1 MHNKVCF
8 KYNNYIN
15 NLPMKISY
23 IARQAILDRNHQT
36 VGYELLF
43 RDSPNNK
50 FPEIDQDIASSKLI
64 IQNHFQGDIL
74 SVSLGK
80 LAFLNF
86 TEKCLINK
94 YPLMFDKASIVIELV
109 GHQSATERLLKIV
122 KYYHDKGYQ
131 VALSEY
137 DLDAKWDVLFPYI
150 SMIKIDTE
158 VTNAKRIRP
167 IVDRIKPFN
176 IKLIAEKVETNYQLQ
191 SLAEVGFDYYQGFFY
206 HEPEIIEG
214 QTLAPIKSQMLHLIS
229 ETFNKPLD
237 FDHIAEI
244 IGHDVNLTLGLLK
257 LVNNVA
263 TGTRIEITSLKQ
275 AAAYLGEDKLK
286 QFVTILAL
294 SKLTTNKF
302 TEISKQSLITA
313 RLMATLASESA
324 FVEIK
329 DFAFITGLLSSIEVI
344 LSMPIDKIVKTM
356 PLAQPI
362 IDALVN
368 HSGLLGE
375 LLDLTTNYITG
386 NGENIQQL
394 TDLYKLDANFIHK
407 EFVNASNWCKS
418 LGI

>member
-1 MHNKVCF
+1 MHNEVCF
-8 KYNNYIN
+8 KYNKSSN
-15 NLPMKISY
+15 NLPMQISY

-43 RDSPNNK
+43 RDSPKNK

-64 IQNHFQGDIL
+64 IQNHFQGDIQ

-80 LAFLNF
+80 LAFINF

-109 GHQSATERLLKIV
+109 GHQSASERLLKIV
-122 KYYHDKGYQ
+122 KYYHDKGYK
-131 VALSEY
+131 VALTEY
-137 DLDAKWDVLFPYI
+137 DLDEKWDVLFPYLA
-150 SMIKIDTE
+150 MIKIDIE
-158 VTNAKRIRP
+158 ITNAKRIRP
-167 IVDRIKPFN
+167 VLERIKPFD

-191 SLAEVGFDYYQGFFY
+191 SLAEVGFNYYQGFFY

-229 ETFNKPLD
+229 ETFNQPLD

-257 LVNNVA
+257 LVNNVS
-263 TGTRIEITSLKQ
+263 TGARVEITSLKQ

-294 SKLTTNKF
+294 SKLTTNK
-302 TEISKQSLITA
+302 TSEISRQSLITA
-313 RLMATLASESA
+313 KLMATLATESA
-324 FVEIK
+324 FFEIR

-344 LSMPIDKIVKTM
+344 LSRPMDDILKTM
-356 PLAQPI
+356 PLAKPI
-362 IDALVN
+362 VEALVN

-375 LLDLTTNYITG
+375 LLDLTINYITG

-394 TDLYKLDANFIHK
+394 TDLYGLDANFIHK